1 MIVIKERDLNIELYK
16 YSSIYSMD
24 KWGYSQA
31 GWGLMNGKLRGS
43 IRRGGA
49 LIKQV

>member
-1 MIVIKERDLNIELYK
+1 MITIKERDLNIELYK

-31 GWGLMNGKLRGS
+31 GWGSMNRKLRGS
-43 IRRGGA
+43 IRRGGGGSD
-49 LIKQV
+49 